1 MPEFEYYEFT
11 NWVTREYFIWMVFV
25 SQFLSW
31 FSGSACFTIT
41 HYKWWNLL
49 MFFMFGICL
58 PVDILIF
65 YAEPFGTFGTLGTT
79 ILAFAPFLSM
89 VADSTFPEKKIWVK
103 GKCKLLLQCYNNTNI
118 SLCFIFQLEK
128 FIKSSKILGL
138 NIFLFHSMRNMNLV
152 CRPFYKSFLA
162 YTGPLYCR
170 HRPLKR
176 APIEANKSVHPSA

>member
-49 MFFMFGICL
+49 MVLMFGICL

-103 GKCKLLLQCYNNTNI
+103 GKCTLLLRCYNKTNI
-118 SLCFIFQLEK
+118 SL
-128 FIKSSKILGL
+128 
-138 NIFLFHSMRNMNLV
+138 FLFFSWKNSSSLQ
-152 CRPFYKSFLA
+152 KFLD
-162 YTGPLYCR
+162 
-170 HRPLKR
+170 
-176 APIEANKSVHPSA
+176 